1 MKTLS
6 IVIPV
11 RNEAGIIREQL
22 QRLQGLR
29 AAGHEL
35 IVVDG
40 GSSDGTVAL
49 CQGLADR
56 CEASQAGRSKQ
67 MNAGAALSSGEML
80 LFLHAD
86 TELPADAAEQLSNA
100 IETQARRWGWFDTRL
115 SGSRPAFRL
124 VAGLMNLRARLTSVC
139 TGDQALF
146 VERALFQELGGFP
159 DIPLMEDIA
168 LSKSLRATGRPAKPS
183 VTVTTSSRRWEE
195 KGLLATIGLM
205 WWLRLLYFVG
215 VKPARLLQLYYPQ
228 YPQYPQSEPAMAFP
242 RARIAVFA
250 REPRLGQV
258 KSRLAETS
266 GEAAALAVYR
276 AMLRRVGVLLRKA
289 RLADWDL
296 WVTSNP
302 SHKDFLSICNT
313 KNIYHQAGQDLG
325 ARMDDAIVQTLGREA
340 TDAVLVIGTDCPALT
355 QDYLGVALAALDQG
369 VEVVLGPAEDGGYV
383 LIGARQPIPALF
395 RDMPWGSDQV
405 LAETRRR
412 LDQSGLRYRVLETL
426 WDVDRPEDLARL
438 QQLQPPMNWEV
449 EA

>member
-40 GSSDGTVAL
+40 GSSDATLAL

-56 CEASQAGRSKQ
+56 CEASAAGRSRQ
-67 MNAGAALSSGEML
+67 MNAGAALAGGEML

-100 IETQARRWGWFDTRL
+100 VETQGRRWGWFDTRL
-115 SGSRPAFRL
+115 SGSRLVFRL
-124 VAGLMNLRARLTSVC
+124 VAGLMNRRARLTSVC

-146 VERALFQELGGFP
+146 VDRALFRELGGFP

-168 LSKSLRATGRPAKPS
+168 LSKSLRSTGRPARPAA
-183 VTVTTSSRRWEE
+183 TVTASSRRWQE
-195 KGLLATIGLM
+195 KGLVATIVLM
-205 WWLRLLYFVG
+205 WWLRFLYFIG
-215 VKPARLLQLYYPQ
+215 VQPARLLQLYYPQ
-228 YPQYPQSEPAMAFP
+228 FSQVEPALEFP

-258 KSRLAETS
+258 KSRLAVGS

-276 AMLRRVGVLLRKA
+276 AMLRRVGALLVEA
-289 RLADWDL
+289 RLAEWEL
-296 WVTSNP
+296 WVSSNK
-302 SHKDFLSICNT
+302 SHEDFLSICNA
-313 KNIYHQAGQDLG
+313 KNIYQQEGQDLG
-325 ARMDDAIVQTLGREA
+325 AKMDHAIVQTLGREA
-340 TDAVLVIGTDCPALT
+340 TDAVLLIGTDCPALT
-355 QDYLGVALAALDQG
+355 KDYLRGALAALDEG

-412 LDQSGLRYRVLETL
+412 LEQGGLRYRVLETL

-438 QQLQPPMNWEV
+438 QQLQPPLNWET
-449 EA
+449 EG